1 MEQSKDYYMNYS
13 ALLDLATDVG
23 YELAMCGAETF
34 RIEESINRILGT
46 YGVTSE
52 VFAIPNCLI
61 VSMETPEGK
70 IMTRMRRI
78 GYHGND
84 LDGVECFNAM
94 SRAICNRKPSV
105 EEAQSWLNQSH
116 LIRREYS
123 LPVYLLGNA
132 IGAFGFALFFGGN
145 WLDGLLSAVCG
156 LVIGLMSKFMG
167 TIKTNPFFKTI
178 ASSFVMALIA
188 YSMAGLGMTNN
199 VDAVIIGALMILVPG
214 LLFTN
219 AMRDII
225 YGDTNSGV
233 NRIVQVLLIAM
244 AIALGTAAGWG
255 VTANIWSH
263 LDATHAI
270 VYSWP
275 TQCIV
280 SLIGC
285 VGFGILFNVHSL
297 GLPLCA
303 VGGCLTWLVYLV
315 AFKFTDSIYV
325 ANFWATAFA
334 AAYSEILARIRKYPA
349 LSYLVVS
356 LFPLLPGAGIY
367 YTMGYALEGSVNQAV
382 HKGLETAAVAGVMAV
397 GILLVSTATR
407 AINIWYVQHKKA

>member
-1 MEQSKDYYMNYS
+1 MNYS
-13 ALLDLATDVG
+13 SILDLATDIG
-23 YELAMCGAETF
+23 YELAMSGAETF
-34 RIEESINRILGT
+34 RIEESISRILKT
-46 YGVTSE
+46 YGLDAE

-61 VSMETPEGK
+61 VSVETPDGEL
-70 IMTRMRRI
+70 MTRMRRI

-84 LDGVECFNAM
+84 LDGVELFNAM
-94 SRAICNRKPSV
+94 SRAICNRKPPI
-105 EEAQSWLNQSH
+105 EEARNWFDQSH
-116 LIRREYS
+116 LVRKSYS

-132 IGAFGFALFFGGN
+132 LGAFGFALFFGGN
-145 WLDGLLSAVCG
+145 HIDALLSAICG
-156 LVIGLMSKFMG
+156 LVIGFMGKFMG
-167 TIKTNPFFKTI
+167 NMKTNPFFKTI

-188 YSMAGLGMTNN
+188 YSMNGLGLANN

-244 AIALGTAAGWG
+244 AIALGTAAAWG
-255 VTANIWSH
+255 VSAEIWSSQSPVQ
-263 LDATHAI
+263 AI
-270 VYSWP
+270 VYTYP

-280 SLIGC
+280 CLIGC
-285 VGFGILFNVHSL
+285 IGFGILFNVHSL
-297 GLPLCA
+297 GVPLCA
-303 VGGCLTWLVYLV
+303 LGGCFTWLVYLL
-315 AFKFTDSIYV
+315 AFQHSDNIFV
-325 ANFWATAFA
+325 ANFWAAAFA

-349 LSYLVVS
+349 ISYLVVS

-367 YTMGYALEGSVNQAV
+367 YTMGYALEGSMNQAI

-407 AINIWYVQHKKA
+407 AMNIWYMHHRNA

>member
-1 MEQSKDYYMNYS
+1 MNYNS
-13 ALLDLATDVG
+13 LLDLATDVG

-34 RIEESINRILGT
+34 RIEESINRILAT
-46 YGVTSE
+46 YGVSSE

-61 VSMETPEGK
+61 VSIETPEGES
-70 IMTRMRRI
+70 MTRMRRI

-94 SRAICNRKPSV
+94 SRAICNRKPSI
-105 EEAQSWLNQSH
+105 EEARSWFEQSH
-116 LIRREYS
+116 LIRRQYR
-123 LPVYLLGNA
+123 LPVYLLGNGL
-132 IGAFGFALFFGGN
+132 GALGFVLFFGGN
-145 WLDGLLSAVCG
+145 HIDAILAAICGIVVGL
-156 LVIGLMSKFMG
+156 IGKFMG
-167 TIKTNPFFKTI
+167 TMKTNPFFKTI
-178 ASSFVMALIA
+178 VSSFIMALVA
-188 YSMAGLGMTNN
+188 YSMAAMGLTNN
-199 VDAVIIGALMILVPG
+199 VDAVVIGTLMILVPG

-244 AIALGTAAGWG
+244 AIALGVAAGWG
-255 VTANIWSH
+255 VV
-263 LDATHAI
+263 DAFLPAQFSAHPI
-270 VYSWP
+270 VYTWP
-275 TQCIV
+275 TQCVV
-280 SLIGC
+280 SFIGC
-285 VGFGILFNVHSL
+285 AGFAILFNVHSL

-303 VGGCLTWLVYLV
+303 VGGCFTWLVYLV
-315 AFKFTDSIYV
+315 AFKYTGNIYL

-367 YTMGYALEGSVNQAV
+367 YTMGYALEGNVNLAV

-407 AINIWYVQHKKA
+407 AINIWYAQRKQA

>member
-1 MEQSKDYYMNYS
+1 MNYNS
-13 ALLDLATDVG
+13 LLDLATDVG

-34 RIEESINRILGT
+34 RIEESINRILAT
-46 YGVTSE
+46 YGVSSE

-61 VSMETPEGK
+61 VSIETPEGES
-70 IMTRMRRI
+70 MTRMRRI

-94 SRAICNRKPSV
+94 SRAICNRKPSI
-105 EEAQSWLNQSH
+105 EEARSWFEQSH
-116 LIRREYS
+116 LIRRQYR
-123 LPVYLLGNA
+123 LPVYLLGNGL
-132 IGAFGFALFFGGN
+132 GAFGFALFFGGN
-145 WLDGLLSAVCG
+145 HIDAILAAICGIVVGL
-156 LVIGLMSKFMG
+156 IGKFMG
-167 TIKTNPFFKTI
+167 TMKTNPFFKTI
-178 ASSFVMALIA
+178 ASSFIMALVA
-188 YSMAGLGMTNN
+188 YSMAAMGLTNN
-199 VDAVIIGALMILVPG
+199 VDAVVIGTLMILVPG

-244 AIALGTAAGWG
+244 AIALGVAAGWG
-255 VTANIWSH
+255 VV
-263 LDATHAI
+263 DAFLPAQFSAHPI
-270 VYSWP
+270 VYTWP
-275 TQCIV
+275 TQCVV
-280 SLIGC
+280 SFIGC
-285 VGFGILFNVHSL
+285 AGFAILFNVHSL

-303 VGGCLTWLVYLV
+303 VGGCFTWLVYLV
-315 AFKFTDSIYV
+315 AFKYTGNIYL

-367 YTMGYALEGSVNQAV
+367 YTMGYALEGNVNLAV

-407 AINIWYVQHKKA
+407 AINIWYAQRKQA

>member
-1 MEQSKDYYMNYS
+1 MNYS
-13 ALLDLATDVG
+13 AQLDLATDIG
-23 YELAMCGAETF
+23 YELAMSGAETF
-34 RIEESINRILGT
+34 RIEESINRILAS

-61 VSMETPEGK
+61 VSMETPDGE

-94 SRAICNRKPSV
+94 SRAICNRKPSI
-105 EEAQSWLNQSH
+105 EEARTWFDQSH
-116 LIRREYS
+116 LIRKHYS

-132 IGAFGFALFFGGN
+132 VGAFGFALFFGGN
-145 WLDGLLSAVCG
+145 HVDALLSAVCG
-156 LVIGLMSKFMG
+156 LVIGLMSRFLG
-167 TIKTNPFFKTI
+167 TVKTNPFFKTI

-188 YSMAGLGMTNN
+188 YSMAGLGLTRN

-244 AIALGTAAGWG
+244 AIALGTAAAWG
-255 VTANIWSH
+255 VTASVWPHNEV
-263 LDATHAI
+263 TGTI

-275 TQCIV
+275 VQCLV

-285 VGFGILFNVHSL
+285 IGFGILFNVHSL

-303 VGGCLTWLVYLV
+303 VGGCLTWLVYLL
-315 AFKFTDSIYV
+315 AFKATENIYV

-367 YTMGYALEGSVNQAV
+367 YTMGYALDGSVNQAV

-407 AINIWYVQHKKA
+407 ALNIWYAQRKKA

>member
-1 MEQSKDYYMNYS
+1 MNYS
-13 ALLDLATDVG
+13 ALLDLATDIG
-23 YELAMCGAETF
+23 YELAMSGAETF
-34 RIEESINRILGT
+34 RIEESINRIMLT
-46 YGVTSE
+46 YGVTAE

-61 VSMETPEGK
+61 VSIETPEGEL
-70 IMTRMRRI
+70 MTRMRRI

-94 SRAICNRKPSV
+94 SRAICNRKPSI
-105 EEAQSWLNQSH
+105 EEARSWFDQCH
-116 LIRREYS
+116 LVRKNYS
-123 LPVYLLGNA
+123 LPVYLFGNA
-132 IGAFGFALFFGGN
+132 IGAFGFAFFFGGN
-145 WLDGLLSAVCG
+145 LADGLLSAVCG

-167 TIKTNPFFKTI
+167 NIKTNPFFKTI

-188 YSMAGLGMTNN
+188 YSMASFGLTNN

-244 AIALGTAAGWG
+244 AIALGTASGWG
-255 VTANIWSH
+255 VVNSFRPFTSVAH
-263 LDATHAI
+263 T
-270 VYSWP
+270 VTYSWP
-275 TQCIV
+275 VQCIV

-285 VGFGILFNVHSL
+285 VGFGILFNVHNL

-315 AFKFTDSIYV
+315 AFKFTENIYL
-325 ANFWATAFA
+325 ANFWASAFA

-367 YTMGYALEGSVNQAV
+367 YTMGYALEGSVNRAV
-382 HKGLETAAVAGVMAV
+382 HMGLQTAAVAGVMAV

-407 AINIWYVQHKKA
+407 AINIIHFQKKKS

>member
-1 MEQSKDYYMNYS
+1 MNYS
-13 ALLDLATDVG
+13 SLLDLATDIG

-34 RIEESINRILGT
+34 RIEESINRILAT
-46 YGVTSE
+46 YGVASE

-61 VSMETPEGK
+61 VSIETPDGEP
-70 IMTRMRRI
+70 ITRMRRI

-94 SRAICNRKPSV
+94 SRAICNKKPSI
-105 EEAQSWLNQSH
+105 EEARSWFSQIH
-116 LIRREYS
+116 MIRKQYS

-132 IGAFGFALFFGGN
+132 LGAFGFAVFFGAN
-145 WLDGLLSAVCG
+145 LIDAVLAGFCG
-156 LVIGLMSKFMG
+156 LVVGLMGKFMG
-167 TIKTNPFFKTI
+167 TVKTNPFFKTI

-188 YSMAGLGMTNN
+188 YTLAGLGLTNN
-199 VDAVIIGALMILVPG
+199 VDSVIIGTLMILVPG

-244 AIALGTAAGWG
+244 AIALGTAAAWG
-255 VTANIWSH
+255 VTAGIW
-263 LDATHAI
+263 THGSAAPTI
-270 VYSWP
+270 VYNWP
-275 TQCIV
+275 IQCIV

-303 VGGCLTWLVYLV
+303 WGGCLTWLVYLV
-315 AFKFTDSIYV
+315 SYKLTENIYV

-367 YTMGYALEGSVNQAV
+367 YTMSYALEGNVNLAV
-382 HKGLETAAVAGVMAV
+382 HKGLETAAIAGVMAV

-407 AINIWYVQHKKA
+407 ALNIWYAQRKKA